1 MIDKFCDWITEKIK
15 AKVSDIDEEREM
27 IINFGVRLIFGELPK
42 ILILFIIGFA
52 LKMGWQTLLLFF
64 LIAPYRSFT
73 GGIHLKTH
81 LGCMLTTSCLYL
93 GPIIVTKYFQI
104 NNDLI
109 LYVFTAIITIFSIF
123 IIAKYAPA
131 DTENIP
137 ILTKK
142 ERKAKTYINQ
152 TILGINENEEEILK
166 LISQNLKEKWD
177 ISRISKVNTALL
189 KLATYEI
196 VYAKLPYKVVVN
208 EVVEIAKKYGDENSP
223 SFINGILANIIKQTG
238 ITNEE

>member
-1 MIDKFCDWITEKIK
+1 MIDKFCDWITKKIK

-42 ILILFIIGFA
+42 ILILFIIGFV

-73 GGIHLKTH
+73 GGIHFKTH

-142 ERKAKTYINQ
+142 ERKSKKIKAYISLAILV
-152 TILGINENEEEILK
+152 TITIFSTDKSISYIIIYGIFLQNLTVLPISYKITKYKHGYEVYAEEI
-166 LISQNLKEKWD
+166 I
-177 ISRISKVNTALL
+177 
-189 KLATYEI
+189 
-196 VYAKLPYKVVVN
+196 
-208 EVVEIAKKYGDENSP
+208 
-223 SFINGILANIIKQTG
+223 
-238 ITNEE
+238 